1 MSDGVMA
8 SCQLQPE
15 LTIPLADLVNS
26 FILSPPHLG
35 GNLPVAVQIELI
47 KGSAV
52 VLNLVGGNLLEGQNR
67 QVSSFKERDS
77 KIVFNKAK
85 HV

>member
-15 LTIPLADLVNS
+15 LIIPLTDLVNS
-26 FILSPPHLG
+26 FILSPAPPHLG

-52 VLNLVGGNLLEGQNR
+52 VLNLVRGNLLEGQTR
-67 QVSSFKERDS
+67 QVSSFKERDL
-77 KIVFNKAK
+77 
-85 HV
+85 